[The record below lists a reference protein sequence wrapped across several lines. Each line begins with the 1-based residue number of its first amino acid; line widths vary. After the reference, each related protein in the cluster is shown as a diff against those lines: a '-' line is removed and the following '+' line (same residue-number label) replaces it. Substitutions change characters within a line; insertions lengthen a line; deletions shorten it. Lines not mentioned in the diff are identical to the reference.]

1 MTRLQREIDEYNMR
15 EGKLNDEDGIDCP
28 KCKNKGYIAFDNE
41 GYLYVKPCHCLTLR
55 RSIKM
60 LEKCGISREI
70 LYKYTFDTFIDEK
83 PWQKDAKKRALDY
96 VKANLESP
104 GKWLFFGGQSGS
116 GKTHLCTAIIQEL
129 SKKYGVKY
137 EMWIRL
143 AERLKFMDDKER
155 KEETINEL
163 IKVDVLYLDDLL
175 KGNAAPSD
183 ADIRL
188 LFEIINGRYL
198 GSKKITIIS
207 SELTLKELMSID
219 EAIAGRIA
227 ERIGTGLQ
235 YVFTIPKDAKMNYRV
250 R

>member
-1 MTRLQREIDEYNMR
+1 
-15 EGKLNDEDGIDCP
+15 
-28 KCKNKGYIAFDNE
+28 
-41 GYLYVKPCHCLTLR
+41 
-55 RSIKM
+55 
-60 LEKCGISREI
+60 
-70 LYKYTFDTFIDEK
+70 
-83 PWQKDAKKRALDY
+83 
-96 VKANLESP
+96 
-104 GKWLFFGGQSGS
+104 
-116 GKTHLCTAIIQEL
+116 
-129 SKKYGVKY
+129 
-137 EMWIRL
+137 MWIRL

-198 GSKKITIIS
+198 GSRKITIIS